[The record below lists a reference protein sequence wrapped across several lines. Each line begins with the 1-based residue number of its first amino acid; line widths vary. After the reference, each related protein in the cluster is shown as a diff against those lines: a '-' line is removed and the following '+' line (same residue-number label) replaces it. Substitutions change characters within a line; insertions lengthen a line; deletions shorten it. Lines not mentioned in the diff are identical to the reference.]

1 MREFYFSAFIFFT
14 IGVLAQQ
21 PECPPKPQAN
31 VEQFCEEGK
40 GIKTN
45 PDDLHNPECSDLKN
59 NFDWRVQNAGAT
71 EFYPAV
77 GPGGDNFNIRNPFTG
92 PIDAHYAP
100 YISASQGSNYNPED
114 GWELLKVEFGTYGNI
129 DANNISG
136 WHSNMPN
143 SQEPK
148 LPYMMLYNKFT
159 GTLRFFGSLLE
170 PHNTYKTVEIELRIP
185 VQSPPTQVGGPPT
198 GNNYQSD
205 LKATNLLSIQGKAMQ
220 PLDQETDESAMS
232 VFVPYNNNSATFF
245 WFDVPLAY
253 DPCVCNNRAQL
264 DVSFKFVQEA
274 DVEIEGDINGSINTQ
289 SNGSVNYGVMAFNR
303 ILAVGISTAAAIKTG
318 GAVIN
323 FKSFVGL
330 IDIFKNH
337 PSTSEAQKE
346 SLETF
351 QNILYC
357 VSDFAKVIR
366 DNYSDLDDNKKKIKA
381 ANKILDANTTFLSSY
396 TSGCNTKDNAALTI
410 TGKIKASGTVTQT
423 DLITDT
429 RIALALPGS
438 DWSDFTMK
446 SNNYFQSDGKVVP
459 AYPTYDERLGVFA
472 LLETPKVKLQELD
485 IYNHSDLTTIYR
497 ISLLEDLKYAFNPK
511 VNLDLEKS
519 IISCRYV
526 LRADLGQFPFNHW
539 EPFNYYQE
547 TWKDV
552 NYWVEYSY
560 DNLYPISSSFVPI
573 EYLKKMP
580 MIFAGNG
587 LYNSGERVY
596 LQFKILLSSN
606 NIGLNG
612 QNNEAYHVFTLPV
625 DIEEEFFEASH
636 YNTYQPENTIIS
648 NLLDNHLMFDDLS
661 HLSFY
666 DDDITFDTD
675 ITFYDDKIIYSNGFV
690 DIKAKLKT
698 ANGSKVKIYSRMGI
712 RVLDGAEIKPN
723 IDLLIDGYPFEEHPM
738 PPVSFTQL
746 SDFCSSNNYKAQHF
760 STQAKIA
767 EQKEYQRQSE
777 LLKLQNQLTLT
788 IHPNPSNGK
797 FTLAFSDNLTPNSKL
812 IINSINGEII
822 YQKNLDINKDIYTI
836 NVPHLNKGMYFISIE
851 TSLKKISRKLM
862 IN

>member
-1 MREFYFSAFIFFT
+1 MRQFYFSAFIFFT

-45 PDDLHNPECSDLKN
+45 PDDLHNPECLDLKN

-185 VQSPPTQVGGPPT
+185 VQSPPTQVGGSPT

-410 TGKIKASGTVTQT
+410 TG
-423 DLITDT
+423 
-429 RIALALPGS
+429 
-438 DWSDFTMK
+438 
-446 SNNYFQSDGKVVP
+446 
-459 AYPTYDERLGVFA
+459 
-472 LLETPKVKLQELD
+472 
-485 IYNHSDLTTIYR
+485 
-497 ISLLEDLKYAFNPK
+497 
-511 VNLDLEKS
+511 
-519 IISCRYV
+519 
-526 LRADLGQFPFNHW
+526 
-539 EPFNYYQE
+539 
-547 TWKDV
+547 
-552 NYWVEYSY
+552 
-560 DNLYPISSSFVPI
+560 
-573 EYLKKMP
+573 
-580 MIFAGNG
+580 
-587 LYNSGERVY
+587 
-596 LQFKILLSSN
+596 
-606 NIGLNG
+606 
-612 QNNEAYHVFTLPV
+612 
-625 DIEEEFFEASH
+625 
-636 YNTYQPENTIIS
+636 
-648 NLLDNHLMFDDLS
+648 
-661 HLSFY
+661 
-666 DDDITFDTD
+666 
-675 ITFYDDKIIYSNGFV
+675 
-690 DIKAKLKT
+690 
-698 ANGSKVKIYSRMGI
+698 
-712 RVLDGAEIKPN
+712 
-723 IDLLIDGYPFEEHPM
+723 
-738 PPVSFTQL
+738 
-746 SDFCSSNNYKAQHF
+746 
-760 STQAKIA
+760 
-767 EQKEYQRQSE
+767 
-777 LLKLQNQLTLT
+777 
-788 IHPNPSNGK
+788 
-797 FTLAFSDNLTPNSKL
+797 
-812 IINSINGEII
+812 
-822 YQKNLDINKDIYTI
+822 
-836 NVPHLNKGMYFISIE
+836 
-851 TSLKKISRKLM
+851 
-862 IN
+862 